1 MFANFTEE
9 TCTGTGAT
17 LVLTGATSNS
27 IAFSESFADGDLVA
41 YVLEDSGGTIKVA
54 GVGTYVSAT
63 DDITRNDTWS
73 WNGTVIDESPATNIT
88 LSGGTHTVRCDMIGN
103 RLPGADNVNNYW
115 VNESTTITQ
124 HWPNNIRQLSSGK
137 MRGNDDAPFNL
148 VYQPYAQIITD
159 LGLEIT
165 TADGASTDNRC
176 AVYAVNDDFSIGPL
190 LAATGHLSGAST
202 GFVSE
207 TLSTPLYQ
215 PPSYYFYSCKS
226 DSTTLKVRGVNG
238 GNFLSPIG
246 MARDETI
253 CVPRV
258 TIAGA
263 YPATVTGTVAGENNG
278 FASPYFEC
286 G

>member
-17 LVLTGATSNS
+17 LVLTGATSGS

-63 DDITRNDTWS
+63 DDITRNDTWN
-73 WNGTVIDESPATNIT
+73 WNGTVIDESPTTNIT
-88 LSGGTHTVRCDMIGN
+88 LSGGTHTVRCDTIGN

-115 VNESTTITQ
+115 DGVSGTITQ
-124 HWPNNIRQLSSGK
+124 HWPNNLRSLSSGK
-137 MRGNDDAPFNL
+137 MRGNNDAPFNL
-148 VYQPYAQIITD
+148 AYQPFAQIITA

-165 TADGASTDNRC
+165 TADAASTDNRC
-176 AVYAVNDDFSIGPL
+176 ACYAVNDDFSVGAL
-190 LAATGHLSGAST
+190 LAATGHLSGSST
-202 GFVSE
+202 GKVSE
-207 TLSTPLYQ
+207 TLSTALYQ
-215 PPSYYFYSCKS
+215 PPGYYFYSCKS

-238 GNFLSPIG
+238 GNFVSPIG
-246 MARDETI
+246 MARDESMCIGRTTI
-253 CVPRV
+253 S
-258 TIAGA
+258 GA
-263 YPATVTGTVAGENNG
+263 YPATVSGSWAGENNG

>member
-1 MFANFTEE
+1 LFANFTEE
-9 TCTGTGAT
+9 TCTGTGDT
-17 LVLTGATSNS
+17 LELAGAISGS
-27 IAFSESFADGDLVA
+27 IPFSESFADGDLVA

-54 GVGTYVSAT
+54 GVGVYVAVT

-73 WNGTVIDESPATNIT
+73 WNGSVVDNNPAANIT
-88 LSGGTHTVRCDMIGN
+88 LSGGTHKVRCDVVGN
-103 RLPGADNVNNYW
+103 RLPGVDNTDNYW
-115 VNESTTITQ
+115 VGASSTITQ

-137 MRGNDDAPFNL
+137 MRGNNDAPFNL

-165 TADGASTDNRC
+165 TADAASTDNRC

-202 GFVSE
+202 GSVSE

-226 DSTTLKVRGVNG
+226 DSTTLKVRGANG

-263 YPATVTGTVAGENNG
+263 YPATVTGTLTGENNG
-278 FASPYFEC
+278 FASPYFEV